1 MRALIAEDEFLSR
14 KVLSAFLAP
23 LFEVDVAVNGK
34 EAVEAFALAHQE
46 GKPYDLI
53 LMDIMMPEMDGIQ
66 ALTIIRAQEQER
78 KLKPPVRV
86 IMATAL
92 DDPKTVIRSFHD
104 GEASGYIVK
113 PVRKEKLFEELKKL
127 GFLTE

>member
-34 EAVEAFALAHQE
+34 EAVEAFALAHKE
-46 GKPYDLI
+46 ARPYDLI

-66 ALTIIRAQEQER
+66 ALTLIRAQEQEQ

-86 IMATAL
+86 VMATAL

>member
-46 GKPYDLI
+46 GRPYDII

-66 ALTIIRAQEQER
+66 ALTAIRAQEQER
-78 KLKPPVRV
+78 RLKPPVRV

>member
-1 MRALIAEDEFLSR
+1 MRALIAEDEFLNR

-23 LFEVDVAVNGK
+23 LFEEVDVAVTGK
-34 EAVEAFALAHQE
+34 EALDAFRLAHE
-46 GKPYDLI
+46 NARPYDI
-53 LMDIMMPEMDGIQ
+53 IFMDIMMPEMDGIE
-66 ALTIIRAQEQER
+66 ALKAIRAAEQEGNR
-78 KLKPPVRV
+78 PRV
-86 IMATAL
+86 KVLMVTAL

-113 PVRKEKLFEELKKL
+113 PLRKEKLFEELKKL

>member
-1 MRALIAEDEFLSR
+1 MRALIAEDEFLNR

-34 EAVEAFALAHQE
+34 EALNAFRLAHGE
-46 GKPYDLI
+46 GRPYDVI
-53 LMDIMMPEMDGIQ
+53 FMDIMMPEMDGIE
-66 ALTIIRAQEQER
+66 ALTAIRAAER
-78 KLKPPVRV
+78 EGRIKPQAKVLMV
-86 IMATAL
+86 TAV

-113 PVRKEKLFEELKKL
+113 PLHKGRLFEELKKL